1 MQDHVLLIG
10 SSCAPA
16 RRTTRAAGRRS
27 RAPAPRSVGWA
38 AATTLGRDEG
48 QDRPMARTN
57 DEVARLL
64 AELAELTELD
74 EGSPN
79 AFRVRAYQNA
89 ERAVRGLG
97 EDVAELSGADLARV
111 KGIGKSI
118 AGRIREYVDTGSIAK
133 LDELRAAHPP
143 GKLALLKIPGLGP
156 KTVALLDAELGVRDV
171 DALLAAIDDGRV
183 AQLPGMGQRSM
194 DKVRDAIVH
203 LGLTSK
209 ERRVPIADALPVA
222 ERIMEVLRE
231 VPGVVDIAVGG
242 SLRRFREDIGDVD
255 ILVASDDPDPVRDTL
270 LAIDD
275 VDRTIG
281 SGGTKTSVITRA

>member
-64 AELAELTELD
+64 EELAELTELD

-89 ERAVRGLG
+89 ERAVRGL
-97 EDVAELSGADLARV
+97 EQDAAVLSAADLAKV

-118 AGRIREYVDTGSIAK
+118 AARIREYVDPGSIAR
-133 LDELRAAHPP
+133 LDELREAHPP
-143 GKLALLKIPGLGP
+143 SKLALMKVPGLGP
-156 KTVALLDAELGVRDV
+156 RTVQQLEGELGIRSVE
-171 DALLAAIDDGRV
+171 ALVAGLDDGSV
-183 AQLPGMGQRSM
+183 AALEGMGERTIENL
-194 DKVRDAIVH
+194 RDGITA
-203 LGLTSK
+203 LGLSSK
-209 ERRVPIADALPVA
+209 DRRVPIATALPLA
-222 ERIMEVLRE
+222 ERIVAALGN
-231 VPGVVDIAVGG
+231 VAGVVEVAYAG

-255 ILVASDDPDPVRDTL
+255 VLVATDHPASVHRAFLDL
-270 LAIDD
+270 EE
-275 VDRTIG
+275 VDRTIAAG
-281 SGGTKTSVITRA
+281 ETKTSIVTRD